1 MEELEMKEF
10 KVGDSVFV
18 YYNKKI
24 AYRRIM
30 RINAEMVEFY
40 DGCPCNRKIVSVPL
54 ESVFETKEELKNYI
68 EKEN

>member
-1 MEELEMKEF
+1 MKEF

-18 YYNKKI
+18 YCDNKL
-24 AYRRIM
+24 AYRRIL
-30 RINAEMVEFY
+30 RIYNEMVEFY